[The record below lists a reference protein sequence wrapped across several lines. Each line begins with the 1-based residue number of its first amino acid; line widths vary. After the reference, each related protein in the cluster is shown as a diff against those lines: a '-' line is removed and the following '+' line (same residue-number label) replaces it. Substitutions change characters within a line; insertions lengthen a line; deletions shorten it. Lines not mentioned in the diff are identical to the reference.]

1 MMWKKKN
8 KVIFYCSVDGVEK
21 TMPIILAK
29 DVKYEWIKR
38 AVKSFTEKKLD
49 ISPTTNDGKI
59 RHTSRCPGIFQIKSQ
74 GWIVRT
80 WQDIELNINE
90 PEYTWRTPLNQV
102 KLSNGISMDDV
113 THHSEMMLKQHFENW
128 PKNSFSQII
137 KINTPW
143 YVKVPKGYVL
153 NQFHPSYLDEDRFTS
168 LPGTYSPDYGMG
180 TINVPMIWHSK
191 QGKYLI
197 KAGTPIAQLI
207 LSKKEDIDFEN
218 KVVDEE
224 FKKEDK
230 IKTILET
237 MNFKRIYSNII
248 NYNRKK

>member
-1 MMWKKKN
+1 
-8 KVIFYCSVDGVEK
+8 
-21 TMPIILAK
+21 
-29 DVKYEWIKR
+29 
-38 AVKSFTEKKLD
+38 
-49 ISPTTNDGKI
+49 
-59 RHTSRCPGIFQIKSQ
+59 
-74 GWIVRT
+74 
-80 WQDIELNINE
+80 
-90 PEYTWRTPLNQV
+90 
-102 KLSNGISMDDV
+102 
-113 THHSEMMLKQHFENW
+113 
-128 PKNSFSQII
+128 
-137 KINTPW
+137 
-143 YVKVPKGYVL
+143 
-153 NQFHPSYLDEDRFTS
+153 
-168 LPGTYSPDYGMG
+168 MG

>member
-29 DVKYEWIKR
+29 DIKYEWIKR

-49 ISPTTNDGKI
+49 ISHSTNDGKI

>member
-29 DVKYEWIKR
+29 DIKYEWIKR

-49 ISPTTNDGKI
+49 ISHSTNDGKI

-128 PKNSFSQII
+128 PKTSFSQII